1 MGKNGKLSNRLFTQY
16 PRGAALVYLL
26 VAIPLASL
34 ISLFLPGTFS
44 PMVTAAFT
52 FPVFFYFTRREQ
64 YRDTFLMITFGAILQ
79 FMIVAALTT
88 FYKEIV
94 TQWTVDFG
102 EIAMFGGIRIEWDNS
117 VLTMVSKA
125 AGLLFTALIAL
136 VSGGALALFAGVA
149 VVNSVAINVG
159 GLITDGSG
167 WTVAVMSVAPW
178 EISRFIGH
186 SLISIGVAALFYIK
200 IEKRRYN
207 FNGLAEPLTLGIIF
221 VLLDIYLELEM
232 GEAWRSAQMAAL
244 SLR

>member
-1 MGKNGKLSNRLFTQY
+1 MGKNGKLSKPLFTQY
-16 PRGAALVYLL
+16 PRGAALVYLII
-26 VAIPLASL
+26 AIPLASL

-52 FPVFFYFTRREQ
+52 FPVFFYFTRREL
-64 YRDTFLMITFGAILQ
+64 YRDTFLMIVFGGILQ
-79 FMIVAALTT
+79 FAIVALLTT
-88 FYKEIV
+88 FYKDIV

-125 AGLLFTALIAL
+125 VGLLFTAVMALI
-136 VSGGALALFAGVA
+136 SGGALILFSGVA
-149 VVNSVAINVG
+149 VINSVAINMG

-167 WTVAVMSVAPW
+167 WTVAFMSVTPW
-178 EISRFIGH
+178 ELSSFIGH
-186 SLISIGVAALFYIK
+186 GLVSIGVASLFYIK
-200 IEKRRYN
+200 IEKRGNN
-207 FNGLAEPLTLGIIF
+207 FNGLVEPLTLGIIF